1 MVETGIP
8 KLDEYLKG
16 GIPKGKSL
24 VYYANPGVE
33 GNIFGMQSLYHN
45 LKKGITGVFIAS
57 SMDPKMI
64 RYQFMEFG
72 WSLSEFEDNFFI
84 VDAYSSLI
92 GALSEEKYVVSDP
105 EDINSLNA
113 VLEKVMEDLEK
124 CTIVFDSLSTI
135 MDLCGEQ
142 ETLSA
147 IEEWNQY
154 GMLYD
159 HVLIY
164 NFTAWPYSNNTLEK
178 IKRDLFDSVI
188 TIGGI
193 AERVIFGQYFGVLKA
208 NWTDI
213 STKSVLFRVLRPGG
227 IKIYI
232 PKILVTG
239 PYNAGKSTFIHAISS
254 KAVSVDRLRTTIA
267 LDHGHVD
274 YKGFNADIF
283 GTPGHERF
291 DPILKL
297 ISGEAMGVF
306 LIIDSTKPKD
316 FVRAKQML
324 ELTRSY
330 GLPILIVA
338 NKQDLNGALSP
349 DEIREKITLPRDIS
363 IVPAVAIKKEGVF
376 EAFEMLVDKITGVI

>member
-8 KLDEYLKG
+8 NLDEYLKG

-24 VYYANPGVE
+24 VYYSHPGVE

-57 SMDPKMI
+57 SMDPKMVKS
-64 RYQFMEFG
+64 QFMEFG
-72 WSLSEFEDNFFI
+72 WSLREFEDNFII

-113 VLEKVMEDLEK
+113 ELEKVMENLER
-124 CTIVFDSLSTI
+124 CIIVFDSLSTI

-154 GMLYD
+154 SMLYD

-188 TIGGI
+188 IVGGI

-213 STKSVLFRVLRPGG
+213 STKCILFRVLRPGG

-254 KAVSVDRLRTTIA
+254 KAVSVDRLGTTIA

-274 YKGFNADIF
+274 YKGFSADIF
-283 GTPGHERF
+283 GTPGQERF

-324 ELTRSY
+324 EITRSY
-330 GLPILIVA
+330 GLPLLIVA

-349 DEIREKITLPRDIS
+349 DEIREQIKLPIDVS
-363 IVPAVAIKKEGVF
+363 IVPAVATKKEGVF
-376 EAFEMLVDKITGVI
+376 EAFEMLVDKITGVR